1 MKARRRDFGGL
12 RLALSSFY
20 EMRGDGIVEAAS
32 CRFVPVATPESTTN
46 AARRRVYGTRTFM
59 QRIFRIACLAY
70 VVFLSLLLFSPNPS
84 RLVSMSG
91 DVPVFLRALMPWAH
105 LLSFSVFA
113 VLMLL
118 ARWPLPRWSII
129 SLLALYGG
137 ASEIIQSF
145 IPPRTPEWID
155 WVQDLGGVAVG
166 VAICSF
172 AALIVVRASHYV
184 RHATERMRLV
194 PGNGAG
200 SAK

>member
-1 MKARRRDFGGL
+1 
-12 RLALSSFY
+12 
-20 EMRGDGIVEAAS
+20 MRGDGIVEAAS
-32 CRFVPVATPESTTN
+32 CRFVPVATPGTLWGGETPRFNHSKGDSPIFADTKTGTVP
-46 AARRRVYGTRTFM
+46 VYGTRIIM

-70 VVFLSLLLFSPNPS
+70 VVFLSVLLFSPNPS
-84 RLVSMSG
+84 RVISMSG
-91 DVPVFLRALMPWAH
+91 ELPGILQALMPWAH

-129 SLLALYGG
+129 SLLAIYGG
-137 ASEIIQSF
+137 ATEIIQSF

-172 AALIVVRASHYV
+172 AALVVFRVSHYV
-184 RHATERMRLV
+184 RHAAERTRLV
-194 PGNGAG
+194 PGSGGG

>member
-1 MKARRRDFGGL
+1 
-12 RLALSSFY
+12 LSSFY

-32 CRFVPVATPESTTN
+32 GRFVPVATPKSTTN
-46 AARRRVYGTRTFM
+46 AARRRVYGTRTIM

-70 VVFLSLLLFSPNPS
+70 VVFLSVLLFSPNPS
-84 RLVSMSG
+84 RVISMSG
-91 DVPVFLRALMPWAH
+91 ELPGMLRALMPWAH

-113 VLMLL
+113 ALMLL
-118 ARWPLPRWSII
+118 ARWPLPRWGII

-137 ASEIIQSF
+137 ATEIIQSF

-155 WVQDLGGVAVG
+155 WVQDLGGVAMG

-172 AALIVVRASHYV
+172 AALAVVRVSHFV
-184 RHATERMRLV
+184 RHAAGRMRLV
-194 PGNGAG
+194 PGSGAG